1 MRIPTFWS
9 RLNLITFIQSSI
21 RNKIIIPYALLTL
34 TLAALGAFVVTRLVA
49 GSFQERFTNQLID
62 AGRIVSSEVVNLER
76 LRLKVGRDVV
86 NTIGVSDM
94 AAQQDWEA
102 VNNLIYP
109 IMVTNSDI
117 DSLLLVDQNA
127 DLRLQ
132 LFRDVQAS
140 DGVEVSFDSNINLS
154 DWKAI
159 SEVLSDPRG
168 DTKAVEIAT
177 DERSGQLIVYT
188 ASPLRIEPGN
198 IDIVLIGTYLDS
210 DLQILKDVAAAD
222 IILFSKPPDI
232 MGSTIS
238 LNSVDTGTLNNLF
251 TSEKYQ
257 EVLATGSDKTIFADF
272 LAENYAY
279 RLAYAPFLLQG
290 KPYGVFAVVLS
301 TNFVTETSA
310 LSRNTLATIFT
321 IGMVVVLIVGYV
333 VSQRI
338 IHPVLRLVSV
348 TQSVARGNLQ
358 RRTGLT
364 GKDEV
369 GVLAANFDNMTSK
382 LEQKT
387 IELEQ
392 EASKLNAI
400 LSSIADG
407 VIVQDS
413 TGNIITQNPAASNV
427 LNRIG
432 DDLEESSHGANND
445 DSQET
450 KQSQDPLDILLTSI
464 TDLAYLEQRR
474 LEIGE
479 RVLSALSAPVITS
492 SEDELGSVVVLR
504 DITQEVIAER
514 LKDKFIQSVS
524 HELKTPMFPLTG
536 SISLIKMMLPMI
548 AAQVPDKIFEKM
560 THNANVADEQAND
573 LKNVVMAMVDLSEI
587 DADNFAISRSTI
599 NMTDIVD
606 QVGQD
611 WFGPME
617 EKKLDFDISVP
628 DEALWVNAD
637 EEKIRQ
643 VLKTLVRNAYL
654 YSFEG
659 ELLLSLKKEN
669 EQAVLVVKD
678 NGVGILEKD
687 QPHLFTRFYRA
698 IHDKKTFELSGIGLG
713 LYLSKVIIERNE
725 GEIWM
730 ESTPYQGSEFGF
742 SLPIV
747 PEPSDDDD
755 DWDDWGDDDW
765 GDESAAVFQ

>member
-1 MRIPTFWS
+1 
-9 RLNLITFIQSSI
+9 
-21 RNKIIIPYALLTL
+21 
-34 TLAALGAFVVTRLVA
+34 
-49 GSFQERFTNQLID
+49 
-62 AGRIVSSEVVNLER
+62 
-76 LRLKVGRDVV
+76 
-86 NTIGVSDM
+86 M

-109 IMVTNSDI
+109 IMVTNLDI

-127 DLRLQ
+127 DLKLQ
-132 LFRDVQAS
+132 LFRDIQAS
-140 DGVEVSFDSNINLS
+140 DGVDVSFDSNINLS

-159 SEVLSDPRG
+159 SKVLSDPRG
-168 DTKAVEIAT
+168 DTKSVEIAT

-188 ASPLRIEPGN
+188 ASPLRMEPGN
-198 IDIVLIGTYLDS
+198 IDVVLIGTYLDS
-210 DLQILKDVAAAD
+210 DLRILKDVAAAD
-222 IILFSKPPDI
+222 IILFSEPPDI
-232 MGSTIS
+232 LDSTIP
-238 LNSVDTGTLNNLF
+238 LNGVDTGTLNNLF
-251 TSEKYQ
+251 TYEKYQ

-272 LAENYAY
+272 QAENHAY

-290 KPYGVFAVVLS
+290 KPIGVFAVALS
-301 TNFVTETSA
+301 TNFVTETST
-310 LSRNTLATIFT
+310 LSRNTLAAIFT
-321 IGMVVVLIVGYV
+321 IGMVVVLVVGYV

-338 IHPVLRLVSV
+338 IYPVLRLVSV
-348 TQSVARGNLQ
+348 TQSVARGDLQ

-364 GKDEV
+364 GNDEV
-369 GVLAANFDNMTSK
+369 GVLAANFDNMTAK

-432 DDLEESSHGANND
+432 DNLEKDSHKTAND
-445 DSQET
+445 DSQEI
-450 KQSQDPLDILLTSI
+450 KLPQNPLDILLASI
-464 TDLAYLEQRR
+464 ADLAYLEQRR

-479 RVLSALSAPVITS
+479 RVLSALSAPVITV
-492 SEDELGSVVVLR
+492 SEDKLGSVVVLR

-587 DADNFAISRSTI
+587 DADNFAISRSAI
-599 NMTDIVD
+599 NLTDIID

-617 EKKLDFDISVP
+617 EKKLAFDVSVP

-643 VLKTLVRNAYL
+643 VLKTLVRNAYM

-659 ELLLSLKKEN
+659 DVLLSLKKEN
-669 EQAVLVVKD
+669 EQAILLVKD

-687 QPHLFTRFYRA
+687 QPYLFTRFYRA

-730 ESTPYQGSEFGF
+730 KSTPYQGSEFGF
-742 SLPIV
+742 SLSIV
-747 PEPSDDDD
+747 PEPSVDDD

-765 GDESAAVFQ
+765 GDESAVFQ